1 MELATI
7 LPSLAVILV
16 IRSATCTLLTVT
28 HIENIFLFSFEHQD
42 NCLVFESFFNLTKG
56 NSVTKIL
63 ALSGSTRN
71 DSFNKKILKHAITGA
86 EVAGATVTNIDL
98 RDFPLDLYD
107 GDIEAGQGLPEK
119 AKKLKKI
126 FSQHDALLFALPEY
140 NSSLSG
146 VFKNTID
153 WLSRS
158 SSSTPDLSCFSGKV
172 CALISASPG
181 KLGGMRGLVHARSML
196 ESINVMVMPEQICV
210 GDALEAIGID
220 GVKDDKIRTSL
231 EKLGL
236 SLTRLTQRISFR
248 ATQHI

>member
-1 MELATI
+1 MFIVMKYVA
-7 LPSLAVILV
+7 SLLQHTFKLCCPY
-16 IRSATCTLLTVT
+16 STQQKYK
-28 HIENIFLFSFEHQD
+28 LFQV
-42 NCLVFESFFNLTKG
+42 L
-56 NSVTKIL
+56 
-63 ALSGSTRN
+63 
-71 DSFNKKILKHAITGA
+71 
-86 EVAGATVTNIDL
+86 
-98 RDFPLDLYD
+98 
-107 GDIEAGQGLPEK
+107 